1 MKIKVTNIISPSY
14 LDLQVN
20 VVHEITYKKGNQT
33 VTESLLVNKV
43 EKSYILAELTQMI
56 HKANVMNVKN
66 WQIGSTYNFLLKNM
80 SEVRGKVL
88 KIYPNYLRIKPID
101 E

>member
-1 MKIKVTNIISPSY
+1 MKIKVTDIISPSY

-20 VVHEITYKKGNQT
+20 VIHDITYKKDDT
-33 VTESLLVNKV
+33 IVTESLLVNKV

-56 HKANVMNVKN
+56 NKDNVMNVEN
-66 WQIGSTYNFLLKNM
+66 WQIGSTYNFLFKDM

-88 KIYPNYLRIKPID
+88 KIYPHYLRIKPID

>member
-43 EKSYILAELTQMI
+43 EKKLHSCRVNSNDSQ
-56 HKANVMNVKN
+56 
-66 WQIGSTYNFLLKNM
+66 S
-80 SEVRGKVL
+80 
-88 KIYPNYLRIKPID
+88 
-101 E
+101 